1 MFQWVGGDSE
11 NCRNYEWDWILRLAC
26 TLTGPMS
33 PNELELYPLDGRD
46 LKDRVDFTRTS
57 PDNLGVNRKLCKW
70 QQQMLW
76 SSAVLKLLCNL
87 ESLTELIKDREAQA
101 CWNGMGRRPLDFCQ
115 CLQMIPLLLFFFFLN
130 NVIYWFLAVP
140 GPCCCMDF
148 SLVVVSGVLSS
159 CSVQASHCG
168 DFSFYRAQALGWE
181 LQ

>member
-46 LKDRVDFTRTS
+46 LKDRVDCTRTS
-57 PDNLGVNRKLCKW
+57 PDNLGVNSKLYKW

-87 ESLTELIKDREAQA
+87 ESLTELIKYREDQA
-101 CWNGMGRRPLDFCQ
+101 CWSGMGPRPLDFCQ
-115 CLQMIPLLLFFFFLN
+115 CLQMILLLLLFFKKKKNLF
-130 NVIYWFLAVP
+130 IYLI
-140 GPCCCMDF
+140 
-148 SLVVVSGVLSS
+148 
-159 CSVQASHCG
+159 
-168 DFSFYRAQALGWE
+168 
-181 LQ
+181 